1 MGISQGLITLV
12 YPQYCLSH
20 HARPCGCFRPAIL
33 LLLWRPSRS
42 VGVGGVVV
50 LLLPPPPRE
59 QQPPPGCCPPPTLKE
74 NKNIPPRPEKPAPP
88 PPQRQQQ
95 PPPPPLLFPPP
106 PPRRT
111 TTTRPVVV
119 PFQENNNNPPP
130 SQQPP
135 PQRTTTP
142 PPTPL
147 SATSASLQLLQLDGV
162 GSSREPHSTASD
174 EAGSGA
180 DSVAYPGLSETTSA
194 ALPVGCCWAQG
205 PIGTSPAWCAVIRN
219 LAWTA

>member
-1 MGISQGLITLV
+1 MNSTSERCYTLTAKLRVLCGVVVTHTLIAGGTASDSGPCLTELRNLMGISQGLITLV

-50 LLLPPPPRE
+50 LLLPPPQE
-59 QQPPPGCCPPPTLKE
+59 NNNPPPLVVVL
-74 NKNIPPRPEKPAPP
+74 PPRSKRTTTSRPAPKSLPP

-106 PPRRT
+106 RPGEQQQPALLLFPSRKT
-111 TTTRPVVV
+111 TT
-119 PFQENNNNPPP
+119 PPP

-142 PPTPL
+142 PHPAIGYICFFAAFATGWRGVKPRTPL
-147 SATSASLQLLQLDGV
+147 YSF
-162 GSSREPHSTASD
+162 
-174 EAGSGA
+174 
-180 DSVAYPGLSETTSA
+180 
-194 ALPVGCCWAQG
+194 
-205 PIGTSPAWCAVIRN
+205 
-219 LAWTA
+219 